1 MVNSFVLLVIVSA
14 MDRAVV
20 RSCAFFCFF
29 QAECLRAASGSSARD
44 RQCSVLRVPVVLFF
58 FAAGDKRGADE
69 GHARVVLRGPVNI
82 PAYGIIYLLLGAT
95 EYPFGGVDGSLRQ
108 VVEELPRAVALP
120 HGGDHSVF
128 HG

>member
-44 RQCSVLRVPVVLFF
+44 RQCSVLRVPVVLLFLP
-58 FAAGDKRGADE
+58 AGAKRVSYE
-69 GHARVVLRGPVNI
+69 GHARVVLPGPLNI
-82 PAYGIIYLLLGAT
+82 PAYGIIYLLLGST
-95 EYPFGGVDGSLRQ
+95 EYPFGGVDGWL
-108 VVEELPRAVALP
+108 
-120 HGGDHSVF
+120 
-128 HG
+128 